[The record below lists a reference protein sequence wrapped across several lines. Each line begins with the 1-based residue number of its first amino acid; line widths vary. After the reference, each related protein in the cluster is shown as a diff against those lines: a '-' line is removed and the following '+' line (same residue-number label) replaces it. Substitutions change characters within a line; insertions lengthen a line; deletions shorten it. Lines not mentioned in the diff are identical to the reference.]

1 MTETTRFRDVID
13 TIVTRI
19 TKGPW
24 GPGTLLPSEIDLAAE
39 FGCSRST
46 MNRALRDVTEMGL
59 IERKRK
65 SGTRVRLTPIRAARF
80 EMPLVR
86 ADIEKMGASYRYA
99 LIQRTVSLAPDWLCA
114 KMQLTQN
121 STALHLICVH
131 YADDRAFQLEDR
143 WINLAALPQAGT
155 QDFSEIGPNEW
166 LIATVPFSE
175 VEVSFVAKAADNLVA
190 KYLGQA
196 QGDPV
201 FCLERA
207 TWWQKLPITFVTLS
221 HGPNHRLTTRY

>member
-1 MTETTRFRDVID
+1 MTEPTRFRDVID
-13 TIVTRI
+13 TIVNRI

-46 MNRALRDVTEMGL
+46 MNRALRDVSEMGL

-65 SGTRVRLTPIRAARF
+65 AGTRVRLAPIRAARF

-86 ADIEKMGASYRYA
+86 ADIERTGAAYRYD
-99 LIQRTVSLAPDWLCA
+99 LIDRAVDPAPDWLCA
-114 KMQLTQN
+114 KMQLAPN
-121 STALHLICVH
+121 SAALHLICVH
-131 YADDRAFQLEDR
+131 YANDRAFQMEDR
-143 WINLAALPQAGT
+143 WINLTALPQADL
-155 QDFSEIGPNEW
+155 QDFTKMGPNEW
-166 LIATVPFSE
+166 LITTVPFSE
-175 VEVSFVAKAADNLVA
+175 VEISFLAQSADELAA
-190 KYLGQA
+190 KYLGHT

-201 FCLERA
+201 FCIERA
-207 TWWQKLPITFVTLS
+207 TWWQRLPITFVTLS

>member
-13 TIVTRI
+13 TILNRI

-65 SGTRVRLTPIRAARF
+65 AGTRVRLTPLRAARF

-86 ADIEKMGASYRYA
+86 ADIEKAGAAYRYA
-99 LIQRTVSLAPDWLCA
+99 LIQRDICPAPDWLSA
-114 KMQLTQN
+114 KMNLSPN
-121 STALHLICVH
+121 SPALHLICVH

-143 WINLAALPQAGT
+143 WINLTALPLSAT
-155 QDFSEIGPNEW
+155 QDFTKIGPNEW

-175 VEVSFVAKAADNLVA
+175 VEVSFLAKSADALTA
-190 KYLGQA
+190 TYLGQA
-196 QGDPV
+196 IGEPV

-207 TWWQKLPITFVTLS
+207 TWWQTSPITFVTLS

>member
-19 TKGPW
+19 TRGPW

-46 MNRALRDVTEMGL
+46 MNRALRDITDMGL

-65 SGTRVRLTPIRAARF
+65 AGTRVRLTPIRAARF

-86 ADIEKMGASYRYA
+86 ADIEKTGATYRYE
-99 LIQRTVSLAPDWLCA
+99 LIQRDIGPAPDWLCD
-114 KMQLTQN
+114 KMPLDQN
-121 STALHLICVH
+121 SPALHLVCVH
-131 YADDRAFQLEDR
+131 YANDRAFQLEDR
-143 WINLAALPQAGT
+143 WINLAALPQAAHQGFT
-155 QDFSEIGPNEW
+155 DIGPNEW

-175 VEVSFVAKAADNLVA
+175 VEISFLAKAADDLTA
-190 KYLGQA
+190 KYLGHS

-201 FCLERA
+201 FCIERA
-207 TWWQKLPITFVTLS
+207 TWWQTLPMTCVTLS
-221 HGPNHRLTTRY
+221 HAPNHRLTTRY

>member
-1 MTETTRFRDVID
+1 MTELTRFRDVID
-13 TIVTRI
+13 TIVNRI

-46 MNRALRDVTEMGL
+46 MNRALRDVTAMGL

-65 SGTRVRLTPIRAARF
+65 AGTRVRQTPIRAARF

-86 ADIEKMGASYRYA
+86 AEIEKTGASYRYE
-99 LIQRTVSLAPDWLCA
+99 LIARSVAPAPDWLCD
-114 KMQLTQN
+114 KMQLAPN
-121 STALHLICVH
+121 SPALHLICIH
-131 YADDRAFQLEDR
+131 SADDRAFQLEDR
-143 WINLAALPQAGT
+143 WINLTALPQSQT
-155 QDFSEIGPNEW
+155 QDFTEIGPNEW

-175 VEVSFVAKAADNLVA
+175 VEISFLAKAADVLVA

-196 QGDPV
+196 LGDPV

-207 TWWQKLPITFVTLS
+207 TWWQKSPITFVTLS
-221 HGPNHRLTTRY
+221 HAPNHRLTTRY

>member
-1 MTETTRFRDVID
+1 MTELTRFRDVID

-19 TKGPW
+19 TTGPW

-46 MNRALRDVTEMGL
+46 MNRALRDITEMGL

-65 SGTRVRLTPIRAARF
+65 AGTRVRQTPIRAARF

-86 ADIEKMGASYRYA
+86 TEIEKTGAKYRYELLHRSVA
-99 LIQRTVSLAPDWLCA
+99 PAPDWLCA
-114 KMQLTQN
+114 KSQLAPN
-121 STALHLICVH
+121 SPALHLICLH
-131 YADDRAFQLEDR
+131 YAHNRAFQLEDR
-143 WINLAALPQAGT
+143 WINLTALPQAET
-155 QDFSEIGPNEW
+155 QDFTEIGPNEW

-175 VEVSFVAKAADNLVA
+175 VEVSFLAKAADDLTA
-190 KYLGQA
+190 QHLGQA
-196 QGDPV
+196 PGEPV

-207 TWWQKLPITFVTLS
+207 TWWQKSPITFVTLS

>member
-1 MTETTRFRDVID
+1 MTEIIRFRDVID
-13 TIVTRI
+13 TIVARI
-19 TKGPW
+19 TNGPW

-65 SGTRVRLTPIRAARF
+65 AGTRVRMTPIRAARF

-86 ADIEKMGASYRYA
+86 ADIEKTGAIYRYE
-99 LIQRTVSLAPDWLCA
+99 LIQRTLGPAPDWLSD
-114 KMQLTQN
+114 KMNLAAN
-121 STALHLICVH
+121 SPMLHVICLH
-131 YADDRAFQLEDR
+131 RANERAFQLEDR
-143 WINLAALPQAGT
+143 WINLTALPQASG
-155 QDFSEIGPNEW
+155 QDFTMIGPNEW
-166 LIATVPFSE
+166 LIAAVPFSE
-175 VEVSFVAKAADNLVA
+175 VEVSFFAKAADSLAVA
-190 KYLGQA
+190 HLDQSLGE
-196 QGDPV
+196 PV

-207 TWWQKLPITFVTLS
+207 TWWQRSPITFVTLS

>member
-13 TIVTRI
+13 TIVNRI

-65 SGTRVRLTPIRAARF
+65 AGTRVRLTPLRAARF

-86 ADIEKMGASYRYA
+86 ADIEKTGAVYRYE
-99 LIQRTVSLAPDWLCA
+99 LIQRDISPAPAWLAD
-114 KMQLTQN
+114 KMNLAAN
-121 STALHLICVH
+121 SQALHLICVH

-143 WINLAALPQAGT
+143 WINLAALPSSET
-155 QDFSEIGPNEW
+155 QDFSGIGPNEW

-175 VEVSFVAKAADNLVA
+175 VEISFLAKAADDVTA

-196 QGDPV
+196 LGDPV

-207 TWWQKLPITFVTLS
+207 TWWQTSAITFVTLS
-221 HGPNHRLTTRY
+221 YGPNYRLTTRY